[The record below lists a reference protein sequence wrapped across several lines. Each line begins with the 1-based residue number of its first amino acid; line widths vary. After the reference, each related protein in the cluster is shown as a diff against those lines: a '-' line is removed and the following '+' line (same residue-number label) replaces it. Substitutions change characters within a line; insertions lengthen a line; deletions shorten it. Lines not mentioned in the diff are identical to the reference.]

1 MNTPLHSCAL
11 KKMDGTDTSLI
22 AYTGKV
28 LLIVNVASRCGLTP
42 QYQALEQ
49 LYRERQN
56 NGFAILA
63 FPANDFREQEP
74 GSDEDIA
81 AFCQSKYSVSFPLFS
96 KISVTGADRH
106 PLYSAL
112 TAAAPTAVGE
122 GPMRTKLES
131 FGIKTSPAPEV
142 VWNFEKFL
150 LNRQGEV
157 VARFAPDV
165 EVTEPRFL
173 TVLNGLLN
181 TET

>member
-56 NGFAILA
+56 NGFAILG

-74 GSDEDIA
+74 GTDEDIA